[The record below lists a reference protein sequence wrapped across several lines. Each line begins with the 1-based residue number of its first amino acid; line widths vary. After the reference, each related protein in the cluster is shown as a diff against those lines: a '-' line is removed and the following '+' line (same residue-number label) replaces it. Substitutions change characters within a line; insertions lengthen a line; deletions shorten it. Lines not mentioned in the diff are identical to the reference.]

1 MAEQFLSRLQDIEKA
16 IAGLDETL
24 KRMVTILANMD
35 EIRSDIRLT
44 KEELLDAIKAMPAPS
59 SDSGGDLDHVADL
72 VKGQF
77 DQIATFIGEAVEAMK
92 DDIVDAMK
100 RIQAAAPPAVVATP
114 APAPTAA
121 PAPAAPA
128 PAPEPEI
135 VVTQPAPTPT
145 TVTVPADKAMMIADE
160 LDHIVASLKMGCK
173 AGDVIDQIDESKANI
188 LKFVESDPV
197 MIKID
202 QWKGIVAAYPKRK
215 ELQARDI
222 LKIKKGI
229 RAEIPKY
236 RPA

>member
-16 IAGLDETL
+16 IAGLDDTL

-44 KEELLDAIKAMPAPS
+44 KDELLETIKAAPAPS
-59 SDSGGDLDHVADL
+59 SDSGGDLDHVAVL

-77 DQIATFIGEAVEAMK
+77 DQIATFIGEALEATK
-92 DDIVDAMK
+92 EDLVVAM
-100 RIQAAAPPAVVATP
+100 RQLQAAAPQVV
-114 APAPTAA
+114 TAA
-121 PAPAAPA
+121 PAPAPAQAAAPA
-128 PAPEPEI
+128 APAPEI
-135 VVTQPAPTPT
+135 VVTQPAPTPA
-145 TVTVPADKAMMIADE
+145 TVMIPADKAMKIADE
-160 LDHIVASLKMGCK
+160 LDNIIASLKMGCK
-173 AGDVIDQIDESKANI
+173 AGDVIDQIDDSKANI
-188 LKFVESDPV
+188 QKLVESDPV

-229 RAEIPKY
+229 RAEVPKY

>member
-1 MAEQFLSRLQDIEKA
+1 LAEQFLSRLQDIEKA
-16 IAGLDETL
+16 IAGLDDTL

-44 KEELLDAIKAMPAPS
+44 KDELLEAIKAAPAPS
-59 SDSGGDLDHVADL
+59 SDSGGELDHVADL

-77 DQIATFIGEAVEAMK
+77 DQIATFIGEALEATK
-92 DDIVDAMK
+92 EDLVVAM
-100 RIQAAAPPAVVATP
+100 RQLQAAAPQVVAAAP
-114 APAPTAA
+114 APAPT
-121 PAPAAPA
+121 PAAVPAA

-135 VVTQPAPTPT
+135 VVTQPAPTPA
-145 TVTVPADKAMMIADE
+145 TVTIPADKAMKIADE
-160 LDHIVASLKMGCK
+160 LDNIIASLKMGCK
-173 AGDVIDQIDESKANI
+173 AGDVIDQIDDSKANI
-188 LKFVESDPV
+188 QKLVESDPV

-229 RAEIPKY
+229 RAEVPKY

>member
-1 MAEQFLSRLQDIEKA
+1 MAEQFLSRLQDIEKS
-16 IAGLDETL
+16 ISGLDDTL

-44 KEELLDAIKAMPAPS
+44 KDEILEAIKAAPAPS

-77 DQIATFIGEAVEAMK
+77 DQIATFIGQALEAMK
-92 DDIVDAMK
+92 DDMVVAMK
-100 RIQAAAPPAVVATP
+100 EIQAAAPPTVV
-114 APAPTAA
+114 AA
-121 PAPAAPA
+121 PAPAPRAAAAPAA

-135 VVTQPAPTPT
+135 VVTQPAAAPT
-145 TVTVPADKAMMIADE
+145 TVTIPADKAMKIADE
-160 LDHIVASLKMGCK
+160 LDNVIASLKMGCK
-173 AGDVIDQIDESKANI
+173 AGDVIDQIDDSKANI
-188 LKFVESDPV
+188 MKIVESDPV

-202 QWKGIVAAYPKRK
+202 QWMAIVAAYPKRK

>member
-1 MAEQFLSRLQDIEKA
+1 MAEQFLSRLQDIERA
-16 IAGLDETL
+16 IAGLDDTL

-44 KEELLDAIKAMPAPS
+44 KDELLEAIKAVPAPS
-59 SDSGGDLDHVADL
+59 ADTGGNLDHVADL

-77 DQIATFIGEAVEAMK
+77 DQIATFIGEALEAVKEDM
-92 DDIVDAMK
+92 VDAMAE
-100 RIQAAAPPAVVATP
+100 IQAIAPPTVVATP
-114 APAPTAA
+114 PPTAA
-121 PAPAAPA
+121 AAPSA
-128 PAPEPEI
+128 TATEPEI
-135 VVTQPAPTPT
+135 LVTQPAPTPT
-145 TVTVPADKAMMIADE
+145 TVTIPADKAMMIANE
-160 LDHIVASLKMGCK
+160 LDNIVASLKMGCR

>member
-1 MAEQFLSRLQDIEKA
+1 MAEQFLSRLQDIEKSIGA
-16 IAGLDETL
+16 LDATL

-44 KEELLDAIKAMPAPS
+44 KDEILDAIKTAPAS
-59 SDSGGDLDHVADL
+59 STDSGGNLDHVAVL

-77 DQIATFIGEAVEAMK
+77 DQIATFIGEALEAMK
-92 DDIVDAMK
+92 DDMVVAMK
-100 RIQAAAPPAVVATP
+100 EIQAAAPPVVMA
-114 APAPTAA
+114 APAPKAA
-121 PAPAAPA
+121 AAPAAPA
-128 PAPEPEI
+128 PTPEPEI
-135 VVTQPAPTPT
+135 VVTQAAPMPT
-145 TVTVPADKAMMIADE
+145 TVTIPADRAMKIADE
-160 LDHIVASLKMGCK
+160 LDNIIASLKMGCK
-173 AGDVIDQIDESKANI
+173 AGDVIDQIDDSKANI
-188 LKFVESDPV
+188 QKIVESDPV

>member
-16 IAGLDETL
+16 IAGLDDTL

-44 KEELLDAIKAMPAPS
+44 KDELLEAIKAAPVPS
-59 SDSGGDLDHVADL
+59 SDSGGNLDHVADL

-100 RIQAAAPPAVVATP
+100 RIQAAAPPATVVTS
-114 APAPTAA
+114 APATAA
-121 PAPAAPA
+121 API

-135 VVTQPAPTPT
+135 VVTQPAPTPA
-145 TVTVPADKAMMIADE
+145 TVTVPADKAMMIADQ
-160 LDHIVASLKMGCK
+160 LDSIVASLKMGCK
-173 AGDVIDQIDESKANI
+173 AGDVLDQMDESKANI
-188 LKFVESDPV
+188 LKVVESDPV

>member
-1 MAEQFLSRLQDIEKA
+1 LAEQFLSRLQDIEKA
-16 IAGLDETL
+16 IAGLDDTL

-44 KEELLDAIKAMPAPS
+44 KDELLEAIKAVPAPS

-77 DQIATFIGEAVEAMK
+77 DQIATFIGEALEAMK
-92 DDIVDAMK
+92 EDMIVAM
-100 RIQAAAPPAVVATP
+100 RQIQAAAPAAVVT
-114 APAPTAA
+114 A
-121 PAPAAPA
+121 PAPAAAPAPSA

-135 VVTQPAPTPT
+135 VVTQPAPTPA
-145 TVTVPADKAMMIADE
+145 TVTIPADKAMMIADE
-160 LDHIVASLKMGCK
+160 LDNIIASLKMGCK
-173 AGDVIDQIDESKANI
+173 AGDVIDQIDDSKANI
-188 LKFVESDPV
+188 QKIVESDPV

-202 QWKGIVAAYPKRK
+202 QWKGIVASYPKRK

>member
-1 MAEQFLSRLQDIEKA
+1 LAEQFLSRLQDIEKA
-16 IAGLDETL
+16 IAGLDDTL

-44 KEELLDAIKAMPAPS
+44 KDELLEAIRATPAPS
-59 SDSGGDLDHVADL
+59 SDSGGELDHVAVL

-100 RIQAAAPPAVVATP
+100 RIQAAAPSTAVTTSAPATP
-114 APAPTAA
+114 AAPV
-121 PAPAAPA
+121 

-135 VVTQPAPTPT
+135 VVTQPAPTPA

-160 LDHIVASLKMGCK
+160 LDSIIASLKMGCK
-173 AGDVIDQIDESKANI
+173 AGDVLDQMDESKANI
-188 LKFVESDPV
+188 LKVVESDPV

>member
-1 MAEQFLSRLQDIEKA
+1 MAEQFLSRLQDIEKS
-16 IAGLDETL
+16 ISGLDDTL

-44 KEELLDAIKAMPAPS
+44 KDEILEAIKSAPAPS
-59 SDSGGDLDHVADL
+59 SDSGGDLDHIATL

-77 DQIATFIGEAVEAMK
+77 DQIATFIGQALEAMK
-92 DDIVDAMK
+92 DDMIVAMK
-100 RIQAAAPPAVVATP
+100 EIQAAAPPAVVAAP
-114 APAPTAA
+114 APASAPRAA
-121 PAPAAPA
+121 AAPA

-135 VVTQPAPTPT
+135 VVTQPAPTPA
-145 TVTVPADKAMMIADE
+145 TVTIPADKAMMIADE
-160 LDHIVASLKMGCK
+160 LDNIITSLKMGCK
-173 AGDVIDQIDESKANI
+173 AGDVIDQIDDSKANI
-188 LKFVESDPV
+188 QKIVESDPV

-229 RAEIPKY
+229 RAEVPKY

>member
-1 MAEQFLSRLQDIEKA
+1 MAEQFLSRLQDIEKS
-16 IAGLDETL
+16 INGLDDTL

-44 KEELLDAIKAMPAPS
+44 KDEILDAIKAAPAPS
-59 SDSGGDLDHVADL
+59 SDSGGDLDHVAVL

-77 DQIATFIGEAVEAMK
+77 DQIATFIGQALEAMK
-92 DDIVDAMK
+92 DDMVVAMK
-100 RIQAAAPPAVVATP
+100 QIQAAAPTVM
-114 APAPTAA
+114 AA
-121 PAPAAPA
+121 PAPAPAPAAAPAA

-135 VVTQPAPTPT
+135 VVTQPAAMPT
-145 TVTVPADKAMMIADE
+145 TVTIPADKAMKIADE
-160 LDHIVASLKMGCK
+160 LDTIIASLKMGCK
-173 AGDVIDQIDESKANI
+173 AGDVIDQIDDSKANI
-188 LKFVESDPV
+188 LKIVESDPV

-202 QWKGIVAAYPKRK
+202 QWMAIVAAYPKRK

>member
-1 MAEQFLSRLQDIEKA
+1 MAEQFLSRLQDIEKSIGA
-16 IAGLDETL
+16 LDDTL

-44 KEELLDAIKAMPAPS
+44 RDELLDAIKSVQAPTA
-59 SDSGGDLDHVADL
+59 DTGGSLDHVADL

-77 DQIATFIGEAVEAMK
+77 DQIATFIGQAIEALKEDMLGAMMELQ
-92 DDIVDAMK
+92 DSPPIV
-100 RIQAAAPPAVVATP
+100 AA
-114 APAPTAA
+114 APAPT
-121 PAPAAPA
+121 PASMPATSPAAPA
-128 PAPEPEI
+128 PDPEV
-135 VVTQPAPTPT
+135 VVTQPAAMPT
-145 TVTVPADKAMMIADE
+145 TVPIPADKAMKIADE
-160 LDHIVASLKMGCK
+160 LDNIVASLKMGCK
-173 AGDVIDQIDESKANI
+173 AGDVIDQIDDSKANI
-188 LKFVESDPV
+188 AKIVESDPV

-229 RAEIPKY
+229 RAEVPKY

>member
-1 MAEQFLSRLQDIEKA
+1 MAEQFLSRLKDIEKSIGA
-16 IAGLDETL
+16 LDDTL

-44 KEELLDAIKAMPAPS
+44 KDEILEAIKATPAPS
-59 SDSGGDLDHVADL
+59 SDSGGNLDHVAVL

-77 DQIATFIGEAVEAMK
+77 DQIATFIGEALEAMK
-92 DDIVDAMK
+92 DDMVVAMK
-100 RIQAAAPPAVVATP
+100 EIQAAAPPVVMA
-114 APAPTAA
+114 APAPKAA
-121 PAPAAPA
+121 TAPAAPA

-135 VVTQPAPTPT
+135 VVTQPAPMPT
-145 TVTVPADKAMMIADE
+145 TVTIPADKAMKIADE
-160 LDHIVASLKMGCK
+160 LDNIIASLKMGCK
-173 AGDVIDQIDESKANI
+173 AGDVIDQIDDSKANI
-188 LKFVESDPV
+188 QKIVESDPV

-229 RAEIPKY
+229 RAEVPKY